1 MAMQESPAGELIIRP
16 ATAEE
21 AMAGAAI
28 YIDAEDALATSRR
41 QRPRWP
47 SDAAREAERAAAEED
62 LAAHRRRPSDLALV
76 AVRDG
81 KVRGV
86 GSIVVRE
93 GHAHI
98 TYLFVHPEFQNQGVG
113 RALLNALA
121 AHAAS
126 CHVLSLHASPDPRAL
141 TRYLT
146 LGPRPMPPTVR
157 FTATAPRFPSL
168 DLRDHLVPVP
178 LRADD
183 AATLATVGDIDRAV
197 RGVRRPDDLRE
208 WLASGATGALLLQH
222 GTTVPAGYFLID
234 HTGEQA
240 AIGPVAAMDVERFA
254 DVLARALHAASES
267 PAAGKPWRVDFPAE
281 NHVAVAPLLAAGF
294 RPQRLI
300 PYLATGTIGAWDR
313 YIFHDDDLL

>member
-1 MAMQESPAGELIIRP
+1 MEQPPAGEVIIRP
-16 ATAEE
+16 ATAED
-21 AMAGAAI
+21 AVAGASV

-47 SDAAREAERAAAEED
+47 SNAGREAERAAAEAD
-62 LAAHRRRPSDLALV
+62 LAAHRQRPSDLALV

-81 KVRGV
+81 MVRGV
-86 GSIVVRE
+86 GGVIVRE

-98 TYLFVHPEFQNQGVG
+98 TYLFIHPEFQNQGVG

-121 AHAAS
+121 AHAAG

-146 LGPRPMPPTVR
+146 LGLRPMPPTVR
-157 FTATAPRFPSL
+157 MTSAEPRFPAL
-168 DLRDHLVPVP
+168 DLRDHLDSVP

-208 WLASGATGALLLQH
+208 WLSSGAAGALLLHH
-222 GTTVPAGYFLID
+222 GTSVPAGYYLID
-234 HTGEQA
+234 PTGEQA
-240 AIGPVAAMDVERFA
+240 AIGPVAAMDAERFPE
-254 DVLARALHAASES
+254 VLARALHAGGTS
-267 PAAGKPWRVDFPAE
+267 PAATKPWRVDFPAE
-281 NHVAVAPLLAAGF
+281 NHEAVAPLLAAGF